1 MGTDR
6 LILFAEDDAADVLL
20 FRIAI
25 KKAGIPNPIAH
36 VVDGEEAINYLSG
49 TGIYSDRIE
58 FPVPVC

>member
-36 VVDGEEAINYLSG
+36 VVDGEEAIN
-49 TGIYSDRIE
+49 
-58 FPVPVC
+58 